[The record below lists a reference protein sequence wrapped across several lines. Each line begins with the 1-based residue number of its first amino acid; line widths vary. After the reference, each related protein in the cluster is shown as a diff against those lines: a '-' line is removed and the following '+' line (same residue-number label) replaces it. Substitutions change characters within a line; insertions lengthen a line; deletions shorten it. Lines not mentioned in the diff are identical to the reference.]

1 MSTQRSCRSAT
12 STAPAATTR
21 LAVMAATVV
30 LLSSCGGG
38 HSSAPTAPRDREA
51 WTQTME
57 ASALEHFGGTDWSE
71 VCSNGVVWACELT
84 EVSAA
89 QRGALVL
96 RMGTAEQPR
105 RELLAGQAVHEV
117 LDALQPQH
125 PSAQWVIATDH
136 DHIILARQARTD
148 TAEE

>member
-1 MSTQRSCRSAT
+1 MNTQRARQPAS
-12 STAPAATTR
+12 STALARLTR
-21 LAVMAATVV
+21 LTMMVVMAL

-38 HSSAPTAPRDREA
+38 QASPSTAPRDREA
-51 WTQTME
+51 WTRTME
-57 ASALEHFGGTDWSE
+57 ASALAHFGGTDWPE
-71 VCSNGVVWACELT
+71 VCSNGVGWACELR

-96 RMGTAEQPR
+96 RMGTADQPR
-105 RELLAGQAVHEV
+105 LDLLASQAVHEV

-125 PSAQWVIATDH
+125 PSLQWVIATDH
-136 DHIILARQARTD
+136 DHVILARQARTD

>member
-1 MSTQRSCRSAT
+1 
-12 STAPAATTR
+12 
-21 LAVMAATVV
+21 
-30 LLSSCGGG
+30 
-38 HSSAPTAPRDREA
+38 
-51 WTQTME
+51 ME
-57 ASALEHFGGTDWSE
+57 ASALEHFGGTDWSK

-125 PSAQWVIATDH
+125 PSVQWVIATDH
-136 DHIILARQARTD
+136 DHIILARQARTH